1 MTLYVS
7 SLSLGGG
14 TFNKSPALG
23 FSGAK
28 LANSLHSCLNLL
40 GGSRESTQLNRY
52 VASFSVG
59 FDKPLS
65 KSLAQGDEF
74 FKGHELVGPIHGSVW
89 GSVWLLPER
98 EPRYLSHTDNPGSF
112 GFYPQCTIQVTGD
125 TIW

>member
-65 KSLAQGDEF
+65 KCLAQGDEF
-74 FKGHELVGPIHGSVW
+74 LKGHELVRPIHGSVW
-89 GSVWLLPER
+89 QLPKR
-98 EPRYLSHTDNPGSF
+98 EARYLSHTDNPGSF
-112 GFYPQCTIQVTGD
+112 GFYPQRPIQATGD